1 MKRMKRAKN
10 QVSLWCE
17 TIWQDKP
24 VWTIAEAEIAAVAV
38 YVVDVAIKR
47 MMGEGE

>member
-1 MKRMKRAKN
+1 MKRATT

-38 YVVDVAIKR
+38 YVVDLAIKR
-47 MMGEGE
+47 MMGEQE